1 MNEFESD
8 SSTGIN
14 LEDLIEQFG
23 EEKDIEMEMIE
34 NGRKRRKRAPPG
46 RLDLKGSGLKRPKN
60 EIIQNQGKD
69 NRMKFPDYF
78 DS

>member
-23 EEKDIEMEMIE
+23 DEKDIEMEMIE
-34 NGRKRRKRAPPG
+34 NGRKRRKRGPNGSP
-46 RLDLKGSGLKRPKN
+46 DLKGS
-60 EIIQNQGKD
+60 
-69 NRMKFPDYF
+69 
-78 DS
+78 S